1 MQKETLELKV
11 SLRTVRMLRAL
22 AALKGSTPSQIEQL
36 ATSLFE
42 EAISYAIK
50 CELDLVPE
58 VENIRYHRR
67 EMKKPEPQPQ
77 PQPVFDQGLSAG
89 LGDEYAYEEEEPQPE
104 TDAFAMVPK
113 QGGLSDEALERDL
126 EVDDPEHEAKA
137 EPPTDEIPYSDAEEM
152 FRKIAGIPLP
162 VEEAEEIDHRIL
174 KRKKRLDSKAKVTE
188 LLGDS
193 QITAGSDGI

>member
-1 MQKETLELKV
+1 MQRETLELRV
-11 SLRTVRMLRAL
+11 SIKTVRMLRAL
-22 AALKGSTPSQIEQL
+22 AALKGCTPAQIEQV

-42 EAISYAIK
+42 EAIAYAIK
-50 CELDLVPE
+50 QELDLVPA
-58 VENIRYHRR
+58 VDNSQYRLR
-67 EMKKPEPQPQ
+67 EMRKPEPPPQ
-77 PQPVFDQGLSAG
+77 PAYDHSLSAG

-137 EPPTDEIPYSDAEEM
+137 EPPSDEVPYSDAEEM

-162 VEEAEEIDHRIL
+162 IEEAYEVDHRIL
-174 KRKKRLDSKAKVTE
+174 KRKKILNSKAKVTE
-188 LLGDS
+188 LLEDS
-193 QITAGSDGI
+193 QISAGSDGI